1 MLFSSMKNVQELLKN
16 KMVLIAAGVVVLILV
31 LGLVLFM
38 VLGKGSGANNQ
49 TANAQPTEVP
59 VLTLQPSDIGLA
71 FAPDASLQKGTMTIS
86 KTSDI
91 TSVDYQLTYTAIVT
105 GQPVARGTI
114 GHVDVKN
121 PGQTI
126 TQSMVFGT
134 CSDVCHYDTGIT
146 DVKLI
151 VKVTKTNSNIYQVEL
166 PVTLPASK

>member
-1 MLFSSMKNVQELLKN
+1 MKNLPELLKN

-31 LGLVLFM
+31 LGLVVFM
-38 VLGKGSGANNQ
+38 VLGKGSATNNQ
-49 TANAQPTEVP
+49 AANAEPTPIP
-59 VLTLQPSDIGLA
+59 VLSLQPSDIGLA
-71 FAPDASLQKGTMTIS
+71 FVPEASLQKGTMTIT

-91 TSVDYQLTYTAIVT
+91 ASVDYQLTYTAIVT

-151 VKVTKTNSNIYQVEL
+151 LKVTKTNASIYQVEL
-166 PVTLPASK
+166 AVPVPTSQ